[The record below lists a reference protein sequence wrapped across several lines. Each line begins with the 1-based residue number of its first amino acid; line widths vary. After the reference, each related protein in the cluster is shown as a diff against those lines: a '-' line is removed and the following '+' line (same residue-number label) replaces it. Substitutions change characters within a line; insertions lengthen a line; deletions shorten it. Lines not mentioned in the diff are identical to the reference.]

1 MGMPVSQ
8 MVKEIEKKKAAD
20 RNFEAEQK
28 KKEERQKRNMGLG
41 SAVSS
46 GDSSLG

>member
-1 MGMPVSQ
+1 MGASQ
-8 MVKEIEKKKAAD
+8 LIKEAQKKKAAD

-46 GDSSLG
+46 GNSTLG

>member
-1 MGMPVSQ
+1 MGTPVSQ
-8 MVKEIEKKKAAD
+8 IIKDVEKKKAAD
-20 RNFEAEQK
+20 RAFEAEQK

-46 GDSSLG
+46 GNSTLG